1 MSVTTANIT
10 RRGGVPRQR
19 ILAAILA
26 ISVALN
32 LCVVAGVVW
41 TRLHPLAP
49 PQTFSERFHRLG
61 DTLDLSPEQRIAF
74 DRYITDMSARGERM
88 RQEVDPQMA
97 AAWSELAKPDADQAH
112 IFQLLDRAS
121 NTRRTFLHD
130 AVGATLSLLAT
141 LTPDQRAKF
150 IAEEREF
157 HAAQRSRHA
166 AEQR

>member
-1 MSVTTANIT
+1 MSVTTANLA

-19 ILAAILA
+19 ILAAVLA

-41 TRLHPLAP
+41 TRLRPPAP
-49 PQTFSERFHRLG
+49 QQTFSARFHRLA
-61 DTLDLSPEQRIAF
+61 DTLDLTPQQRVVF
-74 DRYITDMSARGERM
+74 DRYVSDMSARGERM
-88 RQEVDPQMA
+88 RQEVEPEME
-97 AAWSELAKPDADQAH
+97 AAWGELAKPDADQSH
-112 IFQLLDRAS
+112 IFQLLDDAS
-121 NTRRTFLHD
+121 NKRRTFMHD

-150 IAEEREF
+150 VAEERQF